1 MGAVAATGR
10 LGRKSPPFCLVP
22 KASDASDARYRC
34 DLLTRLS
41 ARLSPLALLLLLVL
55 AGCVRSE
62 GGVVTFEQCGWVPGG
77 CIPAWRTDK
86 RFGAGLSGGLEGGN
100 RSPEDTE
107 ATKLQALYG
116 KFRQICREYL
126 SPIT

>member
-1 MGAVAATGR
+1 MGR
-10 LGRKSPPFCLVP
+10 LRCKSPQFCLGP
-22 KASDASDARYRC
+22 KASDTSDARYRC

-107 ATKLQALYG
+107 ATKLLGPVG
-116 KFRQICREYL
+116 KIRQICSDYL